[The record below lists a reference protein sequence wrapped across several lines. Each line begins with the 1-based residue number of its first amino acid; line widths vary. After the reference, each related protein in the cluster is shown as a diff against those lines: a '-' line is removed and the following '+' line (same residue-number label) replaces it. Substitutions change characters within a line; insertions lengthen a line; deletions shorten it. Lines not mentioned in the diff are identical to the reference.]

1 VICGLIGTAP
11 IFYRLLQA
19 KLQIYEKIGA
29 VPIKRGVKMYR
40 GGSYRSYKTWHILC
54 LCVIF
59 LLVLSG
65 CQGVNDTAEKYVA
78 TVNGTKIFLSDFK
91 ERLKKELDIMESI
104 QSLKE
109 GEIDRLKEEILNELI
124 DDKIMLLRAE
134 KLSLSVR
141 NEELEQRISE
151 IKKDYPDGGFERIV
165 TKSGIN
171 YDIWKEELRKRVMLE
186 KLVQHD
192 VNSIILVEEDEAFA
206 YYEDHSEQYISEEQ
220 VHAAHIVVRSRKE
233 AEEVLKRLKRGEDF
247 GRVAQ
252 EISTGPESI
261 KGGDLGVFSRGVMP
275 ESFDKVVF
283 SLPPGKISNV
293 VNTPY
298 GYHIFKVF
306 KKSKGERISFSE
318 VKKKIIFDLKKEKE
332 ELEYM
337 KWLKKLRSEVDIKIN
352 RDLLR
357 KVEVS

>member
-1 VICGLIGTAP
+1 
-11 IFYRLLQA
+11 
-19 KLQIYEKIGA
+19 
-29 VPIKRGVKMYR
+29 MYR
-40 GGSYRSYKTWHILC
+40 NGSYRTWQFLC
-54 LCVIF
+54 IGVVLFII
-59 LLVLSG
+59 LSG
-65 CQGVNDTAEKYVA
+65 CQGVDDTAKKYIA
-78 TVNGTKIFLSDFK
+78 TVNGAKIFLSDFN

-104 QSLKE
+104 PSLKE

-134 KLSLSVR
+134 KLSLSVS
-141 NEELEQRISE
+141 NEDLKNRIEE
-151 IKKDYPDGGFERIV
+151 INKDYPDGGFKKIF
-165 TKSGIN
+165 TKSGID
-171 YDIWKEELRKRVMLE
+171 YDIWKEALKKRVMLE
-186 KLVQHD
+186 KLVHHD
-192 VNSIILVEEDEAFA
+192 VNSIIMVEEDEAFA
-206 YYEDHSEQYISEEQ
+206 YYEDHSEQYISGER
-220 VHAAHIVVRSRKE
+220 VHAAHIVVQSRKE
-233 AEEVLKRLKRGEDF
+233 AEEVLKRLKGGEDF
-247 GRVAQ
+247 GKVAQ

-261 KGGDLGVFSRGVMP
+261 RGGDLGVFSREVMP

-283 SLPPGKISNV
+283 SLPPGKISKV

-357 KVEVS
+357 KVKVS